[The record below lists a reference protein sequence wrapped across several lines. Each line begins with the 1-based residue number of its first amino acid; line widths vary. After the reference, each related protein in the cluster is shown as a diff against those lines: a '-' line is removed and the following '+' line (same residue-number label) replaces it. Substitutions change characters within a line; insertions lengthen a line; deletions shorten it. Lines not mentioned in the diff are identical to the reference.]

1 MKLEPNTTF
10 DRYTLL
16 RKLGEGGYSEVWLV
30 EDTLADVKC
39 AIKIFL
45 PSEQMNEQGL
55 DVFKDEYKIIHN
67 LNHPNLLKYNH
78 LGVYN
83 GYPYLEMPF
92 CDGGSA
98 EQLIGKC
105 DEKTCWQFL
114 HDVAA
119 GLAHLHNQN
128 PPIIHQDIK
137 PDNIL
142 ISQGDYVITDFGISL
157 NTQSGE
163 DDEGV
168 VKGTKPYMPPEKFT
182 EGYSGPIMAGD
193 IWALGASAFEL
204 ITGRLPFPQG
214 GSMQK
219 IDTEIPHIHG
229 DYSEDLKEL
238 ITRCM
243 SYHRW
248 DRPLAR
254 DIEDIAEIKLERRTI
269 SGGGI
274 AGNTNEDLPFRP
286 PAYTSFQPVRKGP
299 PLWLIILIS
308 VVVVGITAITIAAL
322 RKPED
327 PKTIYI
333 KTGSSGGNSMP
344 TINTTTTNNN
354 NEKKTTQTQKNI
366 AKKTTTT
373 TNNTTGTNNQA
384 ASNTASS
391 QPSSPPKS
399 VIIAGEE

>member
-78 LGVYN
+78 LGVFK

-98 EQLIGKC
+98 EQQIGKC

-142 ISQGDYVITDFGISL
+142 INQGEYVITDFGISL

-163 DDEGV
+163 DDDGI
-168 VKGTKPYMPPEKFT
+168 VKGTKPYMPPEKFS

-204 ITGRLPFPQG
+204 ITGQLPFPQG

-219 IDTEIPHIHG
+219 IDTPIPHING
-229 DYSEDLKEL
+229 NYSEDLKEL
-238 ITRCM
+238 IARCM

-254 DIEDIAEIKLERRTI
+254 DIEEIAEIKLDRRSI

-274 AGNTNEDLPFRP
+274 IGNTNEDIQFRP
-286 PAYTSFQPVRKGP
+286 PAYTSYQPVRKGP
-299 PLWLIILIS
+299 PIWLIILIS
-308 VVVVGITAITIAAL
+308 VVVIGITAITITAL
-322 RKPED
+322 TKPKD

-333 KTGSSGGNSMP
+333 NTGSNGNNSMP
-344 TINTTTTNNN
+344 AINTGNKSNNDKTTSHPPKNVTRKPETTNNN
-354 NEKKTTQTQKNI
+354 NT
-366 AKKTTTT
+366 A
-373 TNNTTGTNNQA
+373 GDNNQNT
-384 ASNTASS
+384 SNATPS
-391 QPSSPPKS
+391 QPDPQKKS
-399 VIIAGEE
+399 KIVVGEE

>member
-78 LGVYN
+78 LGIYN

-105 DEKTCWQFL
+105 DERTCWGFL

-119 GLAHLHNQN
+119 GLAHLHSQN

-163 DDEGV
+163 DEEGV

-204 ITGRLPFPQG
+204 ITGHLPFPQG

-219 IDTEIPHIHG
+219 PDTEMPVIGG
-229 DYSEDLKEL
+229 DYSDDLKDL
-238 ITRCM
+238 IARCM

-254 DIEDIAEIKLERRTI
+254 DIEELADIKLERRTI
-269 SGGGI
+269 SGSTIGGS
-274 AGNTNEDLPFRP
+274 TNEDNQPYRP
-286 PAYTSFQPVRKGP
+286 PAYTSYQPVRKGP
-299 PLWLIILIS
+299 PIWLIVLIAAL
-308 VVVVGITAITIAAL
+308 VVGISAVTIVAMT
-322 RKPED
+322 RTKDPE
-327 PKTIYI
+327 KIYI
-333 KTGSSGGNSMP
+333 NAGSTSNNSMP
-344 TINTTTTNNN
+344 TINTGNDEKPAPQARKPAAPRANNN
-354 NEKKTTQTQKNI
+354 APAN
-366 AKKTTTT
+366 
-373 TNNTTGTNNQA
+373 NNTAANQPA
-384 ASNTASS
+384 AQT
-391 QPSSPPKS
+391 PPPAQS
-399 VIIAGEE
+399 IQFGGEE

>member
-78 LGVYN
+78 LGIYN

-105 DEKTCWQFL
+105 DERKCWEFL

-119 GLAHLHNQN
+119 GLAHLHSQN

-163 DDEGV
+163 DEEGV
-168 VKGTKPYMPPEKFT
+168 IKGTKPYMPPEKFT

-204 ITGRLPFPQG
+204 ITGHLPFPQG
-214 GSMQK
+214 GTMQK
-219 IDTEIPHIHG
+219 VDTVLPHIAG
-229 DYSEDLKEL
+229 NYSDDLKDL
-238 ITRCM
+238 IARCM

-254 DIEDIAEIKLERRTI
+254 DIEELAAIKLDRRTV
-269 SGGGI
+269 SGSGFG
-274 AGNTNEDLPFRP
+274 GNTNEDNMPYRP
-286 PAYTSFQPVRKGP
+286 PAYTSYQPVRKGAP
-299 PLWLIILIS
+299 IWLIVLLS
-308 VVVVGITAITIAAL
+308 AVVIGITAVSIVLLT
-322 RKPED
+322 KPKDTE
-327 PKTIYI
+327 TIYI
-333 KTGSSGGNSMP
+333 NAGSAGGSAMP
-344 TINTTTTNNN
+344 SINTGGDEKQATQTRKQAKSRPTNDNQQTQQPPQQQ
-354 NEKKTTQTQKNI
+354 TTQPTAQPTTQPQSI
-366 AKKTTTT
+366 QY
-373 TNNTTGTNNQA
+373 G
-384 ASNTASS
+384 
-391 QPSSPPKS
+391 
-399 VIIAGEE
+399 GEE

>member
-78 LGVYN
+78 LGIYN

-105 DEKTCWQFL
+105 DERTCWQFL

-119 GLAHLHNQN
+119 GLAHLHSQN

-168 VKGTKPYMPPEKFT
+168 VKGTKPYMPPEKFS

-193 IWALGASAFEL
+193 IWALGVSAFEL
-204 ITGRLPFPQG
+204 ITGQLPFPQG

-219 IDTEIPHIHG
+219 VDTQIPYIGG

-254 DIEDIAEIKLERRTI
+254 DIEEIAEIKLDRRTV

-274 AGNTNEDLPFRP
+274 IGNTNEDMPFRP
-286 PAYTSFQPVRKGP
+286 PTYTSYQPVRKGP

-308 VVVVGITAITIAAL
+308 VVVVGLTAITIAAMT
-322 RKPED
+322 KSKDPE
-327 PKTIYI
+327 KIYI
-333 KTGSSGGNSMP
+333 NTGSSGGGSMP
-344 TINTTTTNNN
+344 TINTGNSEKATVQPQKPVAKKPTTTNNN
-354 NEKKTTQTQKNI
+354 TAGN
-366 AKKTTTT
+366 
-373 TNNTTGTNNQA
+373 NNQA
-384 ASNTASS
+384 VSNPNSNQST
-391 QPSSPPKS
+391 QPAQS
-399 VIIAGEE
+399 IQFGGEE

>member
-1 MKLEPNTTF
+1 MKLEANTPF
-10 DRYTLL
+10 DRYKLL

-105 DEKTCWQFL
+105 DEKTCWQFI

-119 GLAHLHNQN
+119 GLAHLHSQN

-142 ISQGDYVITDFGISL
+142 INQGGYVITDFGISL
-157 NTQSGE
+157 NTQSDAGE
-163 DDEGV
+163 DDGV
-168 VKGTKPYMPPEKFT
+168 IKGTKPYMPPEKFT

-204 ITGRLPFPQG
+204 ITGQLPFPQG

-219 IDTEIPHIHG
+219 VDTPIPTIHG
-229 DYSEDLKEL
+229 NYSYDLIDL
-238 ITRCM
+238 INRCM

-254 DIEDIAEIKLERRTI
+254 DIEEIAEIKLNRRTS
-269 SGGGI
+269 SGGSS
-274 AGNTNEDLPFRP
+274 NTYDDMQSHQSPV
-286 PAYTSFQPVRKGP
+286 AYTSYQPVKKGP
-299 PLWLIILIS
+299 QLWLIILIS
-308 VVVVGITAITIAAL
+308 AVVIAASAIVIAL
-322 RKPED
+322 VTKDKEQNTE
-327 PKTIYI
+327 TII
-333 KTGSSGGNSMP
+333 INNNGKNNMP
-344 TINTTTTNNN
+344 SINTGETTQPTPKPRPAQTQNRNTNNN
-354 NEKKTTQTQKNI
+354 NNNAATTPQTQP
-366 AKKTTTT
+366 
-373 TNNTTGTNNQA
+373 A
-384 ASNTASS
+384 ATQSNSNFNYRE
-391 QPSSPPKS
+391 
-399 VIIAGEE
+399 GEE

>member
-78 LGVYN
+78 LGIYN

-105 DEKTCWQFL
+105 DERTCWQFL

-119 GLAHLHNQN
+119 GLAHLHSQN

-168 VKGTKPYMPPEKFT
+168 VKGTKPYMPPEKFS

-193 IWALGASAFEL
+193 IWALGVSAFEL
-204 ITGRLPFPQG
+204 ITGQLPFPQG

-219 IDTEIPHIHG
+219 VDTQIPYIGG

-254 DIEDIAEIKLERRTI
+254 DIEEIAEIKLDRRTV

-274 AGNTNEDLPFRP
+274 IGNTNEDMPFRP
-286 PAYTSFQPVRKGP
+286 PTYTSYQPVRKGP

-308 VVVVGITAITIAAL
+308 VVVVGLTAITIAAMTKS
-322 RKPED
+322 RDPE
-327 PKTIYI
+327 KIYI
-333 KTGSSGGNSMP
+333 NTGSSGGGSMP
-344 TINTTTTNNN
+344 TINTGNSEKATVQPQKPVAKKPTTTNNN
-354 NEKKTTQTQKNI
+354 TAGN
-366 AKKTTTT
+366 
-373 TNNTTGTNNQA
+373 NNQA
-384 ASNTASS
+384 VSNPNSNQST
-391 QPSSPPKS
+391 QPAQS
-399 VIIAGEE
+399 IQFGGEE